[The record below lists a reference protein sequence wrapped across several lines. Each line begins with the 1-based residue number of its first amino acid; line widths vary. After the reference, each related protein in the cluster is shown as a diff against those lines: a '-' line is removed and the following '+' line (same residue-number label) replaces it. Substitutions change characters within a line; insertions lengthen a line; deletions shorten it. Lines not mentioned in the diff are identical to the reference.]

1 MNVAVARVT
10 HLLLVLL
17 AVTFLAF
24 SLIRLLPGDTVTA
37 VLGENATPE
46 DMALAREELHLND
59 PLISRYGRWLGDA
72 VQGDLGR
79 SYRTKEKVVD
89 AIKQRVPVTLELVL
103 LSQLLALAIAVP
115 LAIVAAVR
123 RGGVIDRIIGGSALA
138 MLAAPSYMVAIGL
151 MALFAVKLGWLPSG
165 GFVRLTEN
173 PFENLKALILPVTAL
188 AVQEV
193 ASFMRLLR
201 SDLIDTLQQDFIWL
215 ARAKGVSGGNIIRRH
230 ALRSSSVGLLTLAGV
245 TLGRMMGGAVLIEVI
260 YQLPGLGRYA
270 IDAIA
275 NRDFTALQGALVVFT
290 VSFVLINFLVDVA
303 YGYLDPRTRV

>member
-1 MNVAVARVT
+1 VNAVIARVS

-17 AVTFLAF
+17 AVTFVAF
-24 SLIRLLPGDTVTA
+24 SLISLLPGDTVTA

-46 DMALAREELHLND
+46 NMALARQELRLDD
-59 PLISRYGRWLGDA
+59 PVLKRYGSWLGDA
-72 VQGDLGR
+72 LQGDLGR
-79 SYRTKEKVVD
+79 SYRTKEPVVD
-89 AIKQRVPVTLELVL
+89 AMRQRIPVTLELVL

-123 RGGVIDRIIGGSALA
+123 RGGLIDRVIGGSALA

-151 MALFAVKLGWLPSG
+151 MALVAVKLAWLPSG

-173 PFENLKALILPVTAL
+173 PLENLKAMILPVTAL

-193 ASFMRLLR
+193 ASYMRLLR
-201 SDLIDTLQQDFIWL
+201 SDLIETLQQDYIWL
-215 ARAKGVSGGNIIRRH
+215 ARAKGVSNANIIRRH

-245 TLGRMMGGAVLIEVI
+245 TLGRMLGGAVLIEVI
-260 YQLPGLGRYA
+260 FQLPGLGRYA

-275 NRDFTALQGALVVFT
+275 NRDFTALQGAIVVFT
-290 VSFVLINFLVDVA
+290 VSFVLINFIVDVA
-303 YGYLDPRTRV
+303 YGYLDPRTRA

>member
-24 SLIRLLPGDTVTA
+24 SLISLLPGDTVTA

-89 AIKQRVPVTLELVL
+89 AIKQRIPVTLELVL
-103 LSQLLALAIAVP
+103 LSQLMALAIAVP
-115 LAIVAAVR
+115 LAIVAALR
-123 RGGVIDRIIGGSALA
+123 RGGLIDRIIGGSALA

-173 PFENLKALILPVTAL
+173 PLENLKALILPVSAL

-193 ASFMRLLR
+193 AAFMRLLR

-215 ARAKGVSGGNIIRRH
+215 ARAKGVPSGEIIRRH

-303 YGYLDPRTRV
+303 YGYLDPRTRA

>member
-24 SLIRLLPGDTVTA
+24 SLISLLPGDTVTA
-37 VLGENATPE
+37 VLGENATAE

-72 VQGDLGR
+72 MQGDLGR

-89 AIKQRVPVTLELVL
+89 AIKQRIPVTLELVL
-103 LSQLLALAIAVP
+103 LSQLVALAISVP
-115 LAIVAAVR
+115 LAIIAAVR
-123 RGGVIDRIIGGSALA
+123 RGGLTDRIIGGSALA

-151 MALFAVKLGWLPSG
+151 MAIFAVKLGWLPSG

-173 PFENLKALILPVTAL
+173 PLENLKALILPVTAL

-193 ASFMRLLR
+193 ASYMRLLR

-275 NRDFTALQGALVVFT
+275 NRDFTALQGAIVVFT
-290 VSFVLINFLVDVA
+290 VSFVLINFLVDMA
-303 YGYLDPRTRV
+303 YGYLDPRTRA